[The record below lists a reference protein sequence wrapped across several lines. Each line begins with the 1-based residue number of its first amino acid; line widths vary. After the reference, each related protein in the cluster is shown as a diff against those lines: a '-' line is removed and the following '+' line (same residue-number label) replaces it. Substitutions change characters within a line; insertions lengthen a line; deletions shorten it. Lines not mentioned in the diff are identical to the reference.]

1 MKAGKIWGQTE
12 LIHAN
17 GVLEFHRIE
26 YKAGYK
32 CSEHEHEFK
41 WNGFFVE
48 SGKMIVR
55 VWQNDYDLVDETLL
69 LPGDF
74 TQVKPGC
81 VHQFEGVKDGVAFE
95 LYWAEFNHNDIK
107 RRSVGRS
114 LSAHEYED
122 NPSEIE
128 KDYEE
133 DPLRKMVNK
142 VKPKR
147 DHSVLGKGKMLSQ
160 SADPLV
166 SAGYS
171 YSGILDK
178 DGALRGIVTTPEH
191 NTSVPHPWHS
201 RWGMDPKER

>member
-48 SGKMIVR
+48 SGKMLIR
-55 VWQNDYDLVDETLL
+55 VWQNDYDLVDETIL

-81 VHQFEGVKDGVAFE
+81 VHQFEGIEDGVAFE

-107 RRSVGRS
+107 RRTVGGGLKKKPVETDPMRRI
-114 LSAHEYED
+114 
-122 NPSEIE
+122 IE
-128 KDYEE
+128 EENDVFGGDSIFNKHKDYRAVKDLEAKE
-133 DPLRKMVNK
+133 LVRQQTLR
-142 VKPKR
+142 
-147 DHSVLGKGKMLSQ
+147 
-160 SADPLV
+160 
-166 SAGYS
+166 
-171 YSGILDK
+171 
-178 DGALRGIVTTPEH
+178 EH
-191 NTSVPHPWHS
+191 DQ
-201 RWGMDPKER
+201 GL

>member
-48 SGKMIVR
+48 SGKMLIR
-55 VWQNDYDLVDETLL
+55 VWQNDYDLVDETIL

-81 VHQFEGVKDGVAFE
+81 VHQFEGIEDGVAFE

-107 RRSVGRS
+107 RRTVGGGLKKKPVETDPMRRI
-114 LSAHEYED
+114 LEED
-122 NPSEIE
+122 NDVFGGDSIFNKDYSAVKELEEKARLSEMIKRSEI
-128 KDYEE
+128 
-133 DPLRKMVNK
+133 
-142 VKPKR
+142 
-147 DHSVLGKGKMLSQ
+147 
-160 SADPLV
+160 
-166 SAGYS
+166 
-171 YSGILDK
+171 
-178 DGALRGIVTTPEH
+178 
-191 NTSVPHPWHS
+191 
-201 RWGMDPKER
+201 

>member
-48 SGKMIVR
+48 SGKMLIR
-55 VWQNDYDLVDETLL
+55 VWQNDYDLVDETIL

-81 VHQFEGVKDGVAFE
+81 VHQFEGIEDGVAFE

-107 RRSVGRS
+107 RRTVGGGLKKKPVETDPMRRI
-114 LSAHEYED
+114 
-122 NPSEIE
+122 IE
-128 KDYEE
+128 EENDVFGGDSIFNKNYSRVKDLEAKE
-133 DPLRKMVNK
+133 LVRQQTLR
-142 VKPKR
+142 
-147 DHSVLGKGKMLSQ
+147 
-160 SADPLV
+160 
-166 SAGYS
+166 
-171 YSGILDK
+171 
-178 DGALRGIVTTPEH
+178 EH
-191 NTSVPHPWHS
+191 DQ
-201 RWGMDPKER
+201 GL